1 MDELEHQ
8 PVGCAFAAQGTA
20 GAVAPCDLD
29 SLTLR
34 AIRESLSRNDGN
46 VAATARE
53 LGISRTTL
61 YRKLKEG

>member
-1 MDELEHQ
+1 M
-8 PVGCAFAAQGTA
+8 AASAKPTQT
-20 GAVAPCDLD
+20 PCDLD

-34 AIRESLSRNDGN
+34 AIRESLSRNEGN